1 MDWKNVNL
9 NSDYEKNKNLLENYT
24 FEQLITEAIVN
35 IKNTNVNKETVRQQA
50 MLSIQS
56 KFNEAMDILD
66 WNIDNI
72 TNYVKDYN
80 NIP

>member
-24 FEQLITEAIVN
+24 FEQLILEAICN

-66 WNIDNI
+66 YNIDNI

-80 NIP
+80 KIP